1 MENIGFSA
9 CLAKATHRAHHG
21 GTVPMTT
28 PSVSSSAPRRLPGR
42 PERALP
48 DLHALQTFLAV
59 CEAGSMAQA
68 AQRLGVSQSAVSQLV
83 KTLEATYGVQLLD
96 RDTRPARP
104 TRAGHAL
111 LEMADTLLTQARGV
125 AEHLRQRARQDH
137 AQIRLGCVDSF
148 AATVGPSLIRALA
161 GSARELQL
169 WSGLTPGLNAQL
181 LAHDLDLA
189 VCTEVPAEP
198 RLIQHL
204 LFAETW
210 VAVFP
215 LRADDAGAAPDAPD
229 MRAFRAQLPP
239 GLPLIRYTLRSV
251 IGQQVERLLRHAGLE
266 LPQRYAF
273 DATDPMLSVVAAGL
287 GWAISTPLCLWQSRA
302 WLDQVRVVP
311 LPATRLGQ
319 RDFHLLCREPQWRRT
334 ADDIA
339 RLARAALLR
348 DVAPALRRAMPM
360 LREDAII
367 VPPSLDAS
375 SAP

>member
-1 MENIGFSA
+1 
-9 CLAKATHRAHHG
+9 
-21 GTVPMTT
+21 MTT
-28 PSVSSSAPRRLPGR
+28 SSVSAHTPTRLPGR
-42 PERALP
+42 PGQALP

-83 KTLEATYGVQLLD
+83 KALETRYGVQLLD

-111 LEMADTLLTQARGV
+111 LEMADTLLTQARGM
-125 AEHLRQRARQDH
+125 AEHLRQHARQDH

-181 LAHDLDLA
+181 LARDLDLA

-198 RLIQHL
+198 RLSQYL
-204 LFAETW
+204 LFSETW

-215 LRADDAGAAPDAPD
+215 RGAAGAGAAPDAPD

-319 RDFHLLCREPQWRRT
+319 RDFHLLCRELQWRRT

-367 VPPSLDAS
+367 VPHAPSAR
-375 SAP
+375 

>member
-1 MENIGFSA
+1 M
-9 CLAKATHRAHHG
+9 
-21 GTVPMTT
+21 PDMTAS
-28 PSVSSSAPRRLPGR
+28 PSSAVLQPGRPPGR

-48 DLHALQTFLAV
+48 DLHALQTFLTV
-59 CEAGSMAQA
+59 CEAGSMALA

-83 KTLEATYGVQLLD
+83 KALETTYGMQLLD

-111 LEMADTLLTQARGV
+111 MEMADELLAQARGV
-125 AEHLRQRARQDH
+125 AERLRQHARQDH

-148 AATVGPSLIRALA
+148 AATVGPALIRALA

-181 LAHDLDLA
+181 MARDLDLA
-189 VCTEVPAEP
+189 VCTEIPAEP
-198 RLIQHL
+198 RLMQHL
-204 LFAETW
+204 LFSESW

-215 LRADDAGAAPDAPD
+215 LATPGDDADGLAEAMHD
-229 MRAFRAQLPP
+229 MRAFRARLPQ

-251 IGQQVERLLRHAGLE
+251 IGQQVERFLRHAGLE

-319 RDFHLLCREPQWRRT
+319 RDFHLLCREPQWRHT
-334 ADDIA
+334 ADEIA
-339 RLARAALLR
+339 CLARAALR
-348 DVAPALRRAMPM
+348 QNVVPALRRAMPS
-360 LREDAII
+360 LGDDAIT
-367 VPPSLDAS
+367 V
-375 SAP
+375 APLA

>member
-1 MENIGFSA
+1 
-9 CLAKATHRAHHG
+9 
-21 GTVPMTT
+21 
-28 PSVSSSAPRRLPGR
+28 
-42 PERALP
+42 
-48 DLHALQTFLAV
+48 
-59 CEAGSMAQA
+59 
-68 AQRLGVSQSAVSQLV
+68 
-83 KTLEATYGVQLLD
+83 
-96 RDTRPARP
+96 
-104 TRAGHAL
+104 
-111 LEMADTLLTQARGV
+111 
-125 AEHLRQRARQDH
+125 
-137 AQIRLGCVDSF
+137 
-148 AATVGPSLIRALA
+148 
-161 GSARELQL
+161 
-169 WSGLTPGLNAQL
+169 
-181 LAHDLDLA
+181 
-189 VCTEVPAEP
+189 
-198 RLIQHL
+198 
-204 LFAETW
+204 
-210 VAVFP
+210 
-215 LRADDAGAAPDAPD
+215 

-319 RDFHLLCREPQWRRT
+319 RDFHLLCRELQWRRT

-367 VPPSLDAS
+367 VPHAPSAR
-375 SAP
+375 